1 MKKFRVT
8 LNQYRNILLAFIEFN
23 IHVGLKY
30 AIVLVL
36 MCKLIEQANL
46 RYQIRD
52 HMFDSV
58 SD

>member
-1 MKKFRVT
+1 MKISIPII
-8 LNQYRNILLAFIEFN
+8 LELLLAFIEFN

-30 AIVLVL
+30 EMVLVL

-46 RYQIRD
+46 SYQIRD